1 MTTEELIGGLIRLA
15 KIMGKAEFRDWA
27 AWCRNAAEDL
37 LQRKEVVV
45 VKHTKYYSRVSDI
58 SAFWGKEL
66 AKKSLQASLNCRLEV
81 LRDLGYTP
89 TTIRDLGYTPTT
101 IAGEA
106 QYEINAAD
114 GNIYYEWEIESIPIT
129 EETEGEATEVTSQY
143 QEYLRRR
150 GGLDSFLIKLLVQI
164 RAAVSPGASGISED
178 LLGEIDRY
186 ISRFS
191 TDAICP
197 RCGKQLFLSDLP
209 QYAYVC
215 YDCDENFFEIE
226 TTHRR
231 ELP

>member
-1 MTTEELIGGLIRLA
+1 MTTEELIDGLSRLA
-15 KIMGKAEFRDWA
+15 KIMGKAEFRDWS

-37 LQRKEVVV
+37 LRRKEVVV
-45 VKHTKYYSRVSDI
+45 VKHTKYYSHVTDI

-81 LRDLGYTP
+81 L
-89 TTIRDLGYTPTT
+89 RDLGYTPTT

-150 GGLDSFLIKLLVQI
+150 GGRGRPGGLDAEGRFG
-164 RAAVSPGASGISED
+164 AAFG
-178 LLGEIDRY
+178 RHQR
-186 ISRFS
+186 RF
-191 TDAICP
+191 
-197 RCGKQLFLSDLP
+197 
-209 QYAYVC
+209 
-215 YDCDENFFEIE
+215 
-226 TTHRR
+226 
-231 ELP
+231 

>member
-1 MTTEELIGGLIRLA
+1 MTTEELIDGLSRLA
-15 KIMGKAEFRDWA
+15 KIMGKAEFRDWS

-37 LQRKEVVV
+37 LRRKEVVV
-45 VKHTKYYSRVSDI
+45 VKHTKYYSRITDI

-89 TTIRDLGYTPTT
+89 TTI
-101 IAGEA
+101 AGEA

-114 GNIYYEWEIESIPIT
+114 GNIYYEWEIESIPIA
-129 EETEGEATEVTSQY
+129 EDTEGDDPEITSQY

-150 GGLDSFLIKLLVQI
+150 GGLDSYLIKLLAQT
-164 RAAVSPGASGISED
+164 RAAVSPGATGIPED

-191 TDAICP
+191 TEALCP
-197 RCGKQLFLSDLP
+197 RCGKRLFLSDLP

-215 YDCDENFFEIE
+215 YDCDENYFDVE
-226 TTHRR
+226 TATGGNCHERN
-231 ELP
+231 EATDG

>member
-1 MTTEELIGGLIRLA
+1 MTTEELIDGLSRLA
-15 KIMGKAEFRDWA
+15 KIMGKAEFRDWS

-37 LQRKEVVV
+37 LRRKEVVV
-45 VKHTKYYSRVSDI
+45 VKHTKYYSHVTDI

-81 LRDLGYTP
+81 L
-89 TTIRDLGYTPTT
+89 RDLGYTPTT

-164 RAAVSPGASGISED
+164 RAAASPGASGISED

>member
-1 MTTEELIGGLIRLA
+1 MTTEELIDGLSRLA
-15 KIMGKAEFRDWA
+15 KIMGKAEFRDWS
-27 AWCRNAAEDL
+27 AWCRN
-37 LQRKEVVV
+37 
-45 VKHTKYYSRVSDI
+45 VKHTKYYSHVTDI

-81 LRDLGYTP
+81 L
-89 TTIRDLGYTPTT
+89 RDLGYTPTT

-197 RCGKQLFLSDLP
+197 RCGKHLFLSDLP

>member
-1 MTTEELIGGLIRLA
+1 MTTEELIDGLSRLA
-15 KIMGKAEFRDWA
+15 KIMGKAEFRDWS

-37 LQRKEVVV
+37 LRRKEVVV
-45 VKHTKYYSRVSDI
+45 VKHTKYYSHVTDI

-81 LRDLGYTP
+81 L
-89 TTIRDLGYTPTT
+89 RDLGYTPTT

-150 GGLDSFLIKLLVQI
+150 GSLDGCLIKLLVQI
-164 RAAVSPGASGISED
+164 RAAVSPGASGIPEE
-178 LLGEIDRY
+178 LIGEIDRY

-191 TDAICP
+191 TDAVCP
-197 RCGKQLFLSDLP
+197 RCGKRLFLSDLP

-215 YDCDENFFEIE
+215 YGCNENFFEGE
-226 TTHRR
+226 TAQGR
-231 ELP
+231 EQP

>member
-1 MTTEELIGGLIRLA
+1 MTTEELIDGLSRLA
-15 KIMGKAEFRDWA
+15 KIMGKAEFRDWS

-37 LQRKEVVV
+37 LRRKEVVV
-45 VKHTKYYSRVSDI
+45 VKHTKYYSHVTDI

-89 TTIRDLGYTPTT
+89 TTI
-101 IAGEA
+101 AGEA

-114 GNIYYEWEIESIPIT
+114 GNIYYEWEIESIPIA
-129 EETEGEATEVTSQY
+129 EETDSEGPKITSQY

-150 GGLDSFLIKLLVQI
+150 GGLDSFLIKLLVQTM
-164 RAAVSPGASGISED
+164 AALLPGASGISED

-191 TDAICP
+191 TEAICP
-197 RCGKQLFLSDLP
+197 RCGKRLFLSDLP

-215 YDCDENFFEIE
+215 YDCDENFYEAE
-226 TTHRR
+226 AAHRR

>member
-1 MTTEELIGGLIRLA
+1 MTTEELIDGLGRLA

-37 LQRKEVVV
+37 LRRKEVVV
-45 VKHTKYYSRVSDI
+45 VKHTKYYSRVTDI

-89 TTIRDLGYTPTT
+89 TTIV
-101 IAGEA
+101 GEA

-114 GNIYYEWEIESIPIT
+114 GNIYYEWEIESIPIA
-129 EETEGEATEVTSQY
+129 EETECEDPEITGQY
-143 QEYLRRR
+143 KEYLRRR
-150 GGLDSFLIKLLVQI
+150 GGLDSYLIKLLVQT
-164 RAAVSPGASGISED
+164 RAALSSGASGIPGE

-191 TDAICP
+191 TEAICP
-197 RCGKQLFLSDLP
+197 RCGKRLFLSDLP

-215 YDCDENFFEIE
+215 YDCDENFYEAE
-226 TTHRR
+226 AAHRR

>member
-1 MTTEELIGGLIRLA
+1 MTTAELTDGLGRLVE
-15 KIMGKAEFRDWA
+15 IMEKAEFRDWS
-27 AWCRNAAEDL
+27 AWCRNAAEEL
-37 LQRKEVVV
+37 LRRKEVVV
-45 VKHTKYYSRVSDI
+45 VKHTRYYSQVTDI
-58 SAFWGKEL
+58 SIFWGREL
-66 AKKSLQASLNCRLEV
+66 AKKSLKASLDRRLEA
-81 LRDLGYTP
+81 LRNLGYTP
-89 TTIRDLGYTPTT
+89 DVITR
-101 IAGEA
+101 EH
-106 QYEINAAD
+106 QYELETAD
-114 GNIYYEWEIESIPIT
+114 GNIYYEWEIESIPIA
-129 EETEGEATEVTSQY
+129 EEAEGEATEVTSQY

>member
-1 MTTEELIGGLIRLA
+1 MTTEELIDGLSRLA
-15 KIMGKAEFRDWA
+15 KIMGKAEFRDWS

-37 LQRKEVVV
+37 LRRKEVVV
-45 VKHTKYYSRVSDI
+45 VKHTKYYSHVTDI

-81 LRDLGYTP
+81 L
-89 TTIRDLGYTPTT
+89 RDLGYTPTT

-150 GGLDSFLIKLLVQI
+150 
-164 RAAVSPGASGISED
+164 